1 MKKQSIAIPV
11 LLALSLHLAVAALL
25 FFNGDFFSPPEKHP
39 ALASSDKP
47 QIVETVSVDSKKVK
61 DLVKKIKKKKIAE
74 RKKQRALERRLAQL
88 EKKRKAAVKKSR
100 EAVKKQAK
108 EEKLAKA
115 AAKKR
120 KLQEKKAAEAAD
132 KRKKQEQLAQ
142 QTAEKLKKEQQR
154 VAAAKKKREQ
164 EALEKQIQQEMEQQL
179 ELEQQRLNAARE
191 KRILTETEK
200 YKALIVD
207 RIYTNL
213 VAGVDAVVRI
223 KLAPGGLVIDVN
235 CVEGDAPAC
244 KAAIVAVKKA
254 EPLPVSKDV
263 DVFRKLRDIRLKIN
277 KKVEEEL

>member
-1 MKKQSIAIPV
+1 MKQQSLAIPI
-11 LLALSLHLAVAALL
+11 LLAVGLHLALAALL
-25 FFNGDFFSPPEKHP
+25 FFNGDVFNKPKDNPV
-39 ALASSDKP
+39 LSSSNKA

-61 DLVKKIKKKKIAE
+61 DLVKKIKKKKAAE
-74 RKKQRALERRLAQL
+74 IKKQRALERRLAQL
-88 EKKRKAAVKKSR
+88 EKKRKAAEKKSR
-100 EAVKKQAK
+100 QARKKQAK

-120 KLQEKKAAEAAD
+120 KLQEKKAKEAAD
-132 KRKKQEQLAQ
+132 KRKKQDKLAKES
-142 QTAEKLKKEQQR
+142 AEKLKKQQQLAEEAR
-154 VAAAKKKREQ
+154 KKREK
-164 EALEKQIQQEMEQQL
+164 EELERQMQQEMEEQL
-179 ELEQQRLNAARE
+179 QLEQQRLNEAKE

-235 CVEGDAPAC
+235 CVEGDTVAC

-254 EPLPVSKDV
+254 EPLPVSKDA